1 MYTIS
6 CAPEFTV
13 QTFFCIS
20 HLLHSSLHVYVHC
33 PLPLFHPRLHLV
45 IIRFSG
51 QLLRN
56 HGFEMNGP
64 FLQLS
69 SQKWFFAQERT
80 PFRVIN
86 QQCLVLS
93 KAVSVLFSGAQ
104 AKSNLRHGVVHNLH
118 AVHPHT
124 SPHCLTSMTV
134 YPEHSTQLHT
144 APRPSK
150 KEI

>member
-1 MYTIS
+1 M
-6 CAPEFTV
+6 A
-13 QTFFCIS
+13 
-20 HLLHSSLHVYVHC
+20 L
-33 PLPLFHPRLHLV
+33 
-45 IIRFSG
+45 
-51 QLLRN
+51 
-56 HGFEMNGP
+56 

-93 KAVSVLFSGAQ
+93 KDVSVLFSGAQ

-150 KEI
+150 KEISILCAARLPQYGIIKQFKIYTIVSGQGLTPICVPSVFKSGGN